1 MRHGL
6 TLSKEIWTIGEVR
19 WAAAQVLAQTVD
31 ETGQRLAH
39 SDTPDKNIILYIL
52 LLIVAIVL
60 PFIVL
65 ARTMRQ

>member
-6 TLSKEIWTIGEVR
+6 TLSKEIRTIGEVR

-39 SDTPDKNIILYIL
+39 SDTSDKNIILYIL
-52 LLIVAIVL
+52 LLLVAIVL

-65 ARTMRQ
+65 ASTVRQ